1 MGDFYKKISH
11 IGALNGIFIWK
22 LVQNI
27 TKVAKIHKVQK
38 YRVPKWVPILGP
50 RSILETFWRS
60 WVSKRSLFYGKGTYN
75 FKNSSYSNK
84 CPEIDNCASTSTPP
98 SPWPPPQLSP
108 PSLPSLA
115 LADSRFTKRYLF
127 RYLVSN
133 RYFFSEFGIYFVSI
147 FPNSVYF
154 DEVSER

>member
-1 MGDFYKKISH
+1 MGDFYKKSVTLVLLMASLYENWSKISQK
-11 IGALNGIFIWK
+11 WP
-22 LVQNI
+22 
-27 TKVAKIHKVQK
+27 KIHKVQK
-38 YRVPKWVPILGP
+38 YRVAKWVPILGP
-50 RSILETFWRS
+50 RSILETFWGS
-60 WVSKRSLFYGKGTYN
+60 QVSKRSLFYGKVTYN

-84 CPEIDNCASTSTPP
+84 CPEIDTCASTSTPP

-133 RYFFSEFGIYFVSI
+133 SYFFRIWYLFC
-147 FPNSVYF
+147 VYI
-154 DEVSER
+154 SQ